1 MTVRGHIAFSLIA
14 AGGLLGC
21 ASQEEAPP
29 AADDA
34 IYVIEGDVRF
44 VNVEGGC
51 WGLQTDSATYEPVGG
66 IPEGFRQD
74 QLAMRA
80 TVRNVDGASIC
91 MIGPLV
97 EIVTIESSVT
107 SP

>member
-1 MTVRGHIAFSLIA
+1 MTAQGCITLSLVI

-21 ASQEEAPP
+21 VSQEEAPP
-29 AADDA
+29 AANDA
-34 IYVIEGDVRF
+34 IYVIEGDVRL

-74 QLAMRA
+74 QLAVRA
-80 TVRNVDGASIC
+80 TVRDVEGASIC

-97 EIVTIESSVT
+97 EIVTIESFVP

>member
-1 MTVRGHIAFSLIA
+1 MTMRSYIAFSLA
-14 AGGLLGC
+14 LAGGMLGC
-21 ASQEEAPP
+21 ASQEAPP

-34 IYVIEGDVRF
+34 VFVIEGDVRF
-44 VNVEGGC
+44 LDVEGGC

-74 QLAMRA
+74 RLVVRA
-80 TVRNVDGASIC
+80 TVRGVEGASIC

-97 EIVTIESSVT
+97 EIVTIESST
-107 SP
+107 PSP

>member
-1 MTVRGHIAFSLIA
+1 MKNHTAFSMALA
-14 AGGLLGC
+14 FVTLGC
-21 ASQEEAPP
+21 ATSEETPP
-29 AADDA
+29 AANDA
-34 IYVIEGDVRF
+34 VFVIEGDVRL

-74 QLAMRA
+74 QLAVRA
-80 TVRNVDGASIC
+80 TVRGVEGTSIC

-97 EIVTIESSVT
+97 EIVTIESST
-107 SP
+107 PSP

>member
-1 MTVRGHIAFSLIA
+1 MTVQGYIALSLA
-14 AGGLLGC
+14 MAGGMAGC

-29 AADDA
+29 AANDA
-34 IYVIEGDVRF
+34 IYVIEGDVRL

-66 IPEGFRQD
+66 LPEGFHQD
-74 QLAMRA
+74 QLAVRA
-80 TVRNVDGASIC
+80 TVRDVEGASIC

-97 EIVTIESSVT
+97 EIVTIESSVP

>member
-1 MTVRGHIAFSLIA
+1 MTLRSYIVLSLAITS
-14 AGGLLGC
+14 GMLGC

-34 IYVIEGDVRF
+34 VFVIEGDVRF
-44 VNVEGGC
+44 IDLEGGC

-66 IPEGFRQD
+66 FPEGFRQD
-74 QLAMRA
+74 QLAVRA
-80 TVRNVDGASIC
+80 TVRRVDGASIC

-97 EIVTIESSVT
+97 EIVTIESST
-107 SP
+107 PSP

>member
-1 MTVRGHIAFSLIA
+1 MITQSYLSLSLA
-14 AGGLLGC
+14 MAVGVLGC

-29 AADDA
+29 ATDDA
-34 IYVIEGDVRF
+34 AFVIEGNVRF
-44 VNVEGGC
+44 IDIEGGC
-51 WGLQTDSATYEPVGG
+51 WGIGTDSATYEPVGG

-74 QLAMRA
+74 QLAVRA
-80 TVRNVDGASIC
+80 TVRGVEGASIC

-97 EIVTIESSVT
+97 EIVTIESSIP

>member
-1 MTVRGHIAFSLIA
+1 MTLRSYIVLSLAIAS
-14 AGGLLGC
+14 GMLGC

-34 IYVIEGDVRF
+34 VFVIEGDVRF
-44 VNVEGGC
+44 IDLEGGC
-51 WGLQTDSATYEPVGG
+51 WGFQTDSATYEPVGG
-66 IPEGFRQD
+66 FPEGFRQD
-74 QLAMRA
+74 QLAVRA
-80 TVRNVDGASIC
+80 TVRDVEGASIC

-97 EIVTIESSVT
+97 EIVTIESSVP

>member
-1 MTVRGHIAFSLIA
+1 MTLRSYIVLSLAIAS
-14 AGGLLGC
+14 GMLGC

-34 IYVIEGDVRF
+34 VFVIEGDVRF
-44 VNVEGGC
+44 IDLEGGC

-66 IPEGFRQD
+66 FPGGFRQD
-74 QLAMRA
+74 QLAVRA
-80 TVRNVDGASIC
+80 TVRSVDGASIC

-97 EIVTIESSVT
+97 EIVTIESST
-107 SP
+107 PSP

>member
-1 MTVRGHIAFSLIA
+1 MTLRSYIVLSLAIAS
-14 AGGLLGC
+14 GMLGC

-34 IYVIEGDVRF
+34 VFVIEGDVRF
-44 VNVEGGC
+44 IDLEGGC

-66 IPEGFRQD
+66 FPEGFRQD
-74 QLAMRA
+74 QLAVRA
-80 TVRNVDGASIC
+80 TVRSVDGASIC

-97 EIVTIESSVT
+97 EIVTIESST
-107 SP
+107 PSP

>member
-1 MTVRGHIAFSLIA
+1 MTPRSYIVLSLAIAS
-14 AGGLLGC
+14 GMLGC

-34 IYVIEGDVRF
+34 VFVIEGDVRF
-44 VNVEGGC
+44 IDLEGGC

-66 IPEGFRQD
+66 FPENFRQD
-74 QLAMRA
+74 QLAVRA
-80 TVRNVDGASIC
+80 TVRRVDGASIC

-97 EIVTIESSVT
+97 ELVTIEWAT
-107 SP
+107 PSP